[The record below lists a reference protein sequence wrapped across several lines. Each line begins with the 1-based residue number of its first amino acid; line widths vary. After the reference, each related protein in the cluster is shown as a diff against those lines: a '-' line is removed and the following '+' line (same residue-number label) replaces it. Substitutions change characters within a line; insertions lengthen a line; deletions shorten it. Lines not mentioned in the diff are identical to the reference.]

1 MKLPSDDRSGDSREG
16 LNRPGRLNDRR
27 VLLVHGLMGEVMA
40 ALRPIGLD
48 YMHSLAAWLRAQ
60 GAEVDVVRL
69 PTAAP
74 IARNAERLR
83 AVLLA
88 EAAPVLLIAHSKGG
102 LEALAALLD
111 PVAAA
116 RCTGFVALQSPFFGS
131 PVADAV
137 TGARPLDAAAM
148 GLARLLRIGSGEG
161 LRDLTTARRAAW
173 MGANAAAIGA
183 LLARLPVVCL
193 ATALPA
199 RGLRGR
205 DQIYGLAARWMARRG
220 AWPSDG
226 LVPVA
231 SALLP
236 GARHLLRDGS
246 HIASVSRGGG
256 RDPAGLL
263 AEALRLLESRPVKQG
278 DQQIQT

>member
-1 MKLPSDDRSGDSREG
+1 MSLPPDDRSGESREG
-16 LNRPGRLNDRR
+16 LNRTGKLDGARI
-27 VLLVHGLMGEVMA
+27 LLVHGLMGEVMA

-48 YMHSLAAWLRAQ
+48 YMHGLAAWLRAQ

-83 AVLLA
+83 EVLLA
-88 EAAPVLLIAHSKGG
+88 EPAPVLLIAHSKGG

-111 PVAAA
+111 PAAAA

-131 PVADAV
+131 PIADML
-137 TGARPLDAAAM
+137 TRARPLDAAAT

-161 LRDLTTARRAAW
+161 IRDLTTARRAAW
-173 MGANAAAIGA
+173 MEAQAQPIAA
-183 LLARLPVVCL
+183 LVARLPVVCL

-199 RGLRGR
+199 RGLLGR
-205 DQIYGLAARWMARRG
+205 DRLYGMAARWMARRG

-236 GARHLLRDGS
+236 GARHLLREGS

-263 AEALRLLESRPVKQG
+263 AEALALLAPVPA
-278 DQQIQT
+278 

>member
-1 MKLPSDDRSGDSREG
+1 
-16 LNRPGRLNDRR
+16 
-27 VLLVHGLMGEVMA
+27 MGEVMA

-48 YMHSLAAWLRAQ
+48 YMHGLAAWLCGE
-60 GAEVDVVRL
+60 GASVEVVRL

-83 AVLLA
+83 AVLVA

-111 PVAAA
+111 PATAA

-205 DQIYGLAARWMARRG
+205 DRIYGLAARWMARRG

-236 GARHLLRDGS
+236 GARHLLRDGT
-246 HIASVSRGGG
+246 HIAAVSRGGG

-263 AEALRLLESRPVKQG
+263 AQALEVLGLSSAEHGGQR
-278 DQQIQT
+278 IHN

>member
-1 MKLPSDDRSGDSREG
+1 MTGAAEGREG
-16 LNRPGRLNDRR
+16 LDRPGNLAGQR

-48 YMHSLAAWLRAQ
+48 YMHGLAAWLRAQ

-83 AVLLA
+83 EVLLA
-88 EAAPVLLIAHSKGG
+88 EPSPVLLIAHSKGG

-131 PVADAV
+131 PIADAV
-137 TGARPLDAAAM
+137 TRARPLDAAAM
-148 GLARLLRIGSGEG
+148 GLARLLRIGNGEG
-161 LRDLTTARRAAW
+161 LRDLTTTRRAAW
-173 MGANAAAIGA
+173 MEAHAQSIAA

-199 RGLRGR
+199 RSLRGR
-205 DQIYGLAARWMARRG
+205 DRIYGLAARWMAQRG

-236 GARHLLRDGS
+236 GAHHLLRDGS

-263 AEALRLLESRPVKQG
+263 AEALAVLGLSREGAPPIPDG
-278 DQQIQT
+278 RQIE

>member
-1 MKLPSDDRSGDSREG
+1 MPPSDDRSGEGREG
-16 LNRPGRLNDRR
+16 LNRPDSLAGQR

-40 ALRPIGLD
+40 ALRPVGLD
-48 YMHSLAAWLRAQ
+48 YMHGLAAWLRAQ
-60 GAEVDVVRL
+60 GATVDVVRL

-83 AVLLA
+83 DVLLA
-88 EAAPVLLIAHSKGG
+88 EPAPVLLVAHSKGG

-111 PVAAA
+111 PAAAA
-116 RCTGFVALQSPFFGS
+116 RCSGFVALQSPFFGS

-137 TGARPLDAAAM
+137 TRARPLDAAAM

-161 LRDLTTARRAAW
+161 LRDLTTTRRASW
-173 MGANAAAIGA
+173 MVANADAIGS
-183 LLARLPVVCL
+183 LLARLPVACL

-205 DQIYGLAARWMARRG
+205 DRLYGMAARWMATQG

-226 LVPVA
+226 LVPVS

-263 AEALRLLESRPVKQG
+263 AEALEVLAHPG
-278 DQQIQT
+278 